1 MNQID
6 LNQMTDLELNNLFW
20 KISDFIST
28 DTIINVLKY
37 KIDKEQYILKT
48 RIGDLD
54 KALLSSLALISDDRL
69 GKELKAK
76 LNQNIVDVIDTDC
89 MSNYERRFIGKLNEH

>member
-6 LNQMTDLELNNLFW
+6 LNQMTDLELNNIFW
-20 KISDFIST
+20 KISEFVSIN
-28 DTIINVLKY
+28 TIINVLKY

-54 KALLSSLALISDDRL
+54 KALLSSLALVSDDRL
-69 GKELKAK
+69 GKELKTK
-76 LNQNIVDVIDTDC
+76 LNQNIVDVINTDC
-89 MSNYERRFIGKLNEH
+89 MSNYERHFIEKTKDN